1 MKLGSK
7 ISYIYNLL
15 WDEPII
21 QNYLV
26 ESFKY
31 SNPKEDGTRLIPW
44 VKDNIPLIQ
53 NNEKCVKIYAI
64 TFEKNED
71 EIKREMEEKI
81 KNPKITVKNHQSLQN
96 KYGFI
101 FKRKIWNTTYEQ
113 IIISDGI
120 GKFINIGKYIIIDF
134 QSTASYV
141 IRELWQ
147 NGKLLER
154 EILSQN
160 KWQELPLY
168 HNTYKVDNIDP
179 KEIDFTL
186 KGQKK
191 LQKKRKGMI

>member
-44 VKDNIPLIQ
+44 VKDNIPLIP

-120 GKFINIGKYIIIDF
+120 GKFINIGKYIVIDF

-179 KEIDFTL
+179 EEIDFTL
-186 KGQKK
+186 KGQK
-191 LQKKRKGMI
+191 

>member
-44 VKDNIPLIQ
+44 VKDNIPLIP
-53 NNEKCVKIYAI
+53 NNKKSVKIYAI

-71 EIKREMEEKI
+71 EIKREMQEKI

>member
-44 VKDNIPLIQ
+44 VKDNIPLIP

-120 GKFINIGKYIIIDF
+120 GKFINIGNYIIIDF

-160 KWQELPLY
+160 KWKELPLY

-179 KEIDFTL
+179 EEIDFTL

>member
-15 WDEPII
+15 CDEPII

-44 VKDNIPLIQ
+44 VKDNIPLIP

-120 GKFINIGKYIIIDF
+120 GKFINIGNYIIIDF

-179 KEIDFTL
+179 EEIDFTL

>member
-44 VKDNIPLIQ
+44 VKDNIPLIP

-64 TFEKNED
+64 IFEKNED

-179 KEIDFTL
+179 EEIDFTL

>member
-26 ESFKY
+26 ESFKH

-44 VKDNIPLIQ
+44 VKDNIPLIP

-64 TFEKNED
+64 TFEKKED

>member
-1 MKLGSK
+1 MKLCSK

-21 QNYLV
+21 QNYLI

-31 SNPKEDGTRLIPW
+31 SNPKEDDTRLISW
-44 VKDNIPLIQ
+44 VKDNIPLIPD
-53 NNEKCVKIYAI
+53 NEKCVKIYAVAL
-64 TFEKNED
+64 EKNEN
-71 EIKREMEEKI
+71 EKKKEKKKKI
-81 KNPKITVKNHQSLQN
+81 KNPKITVKNYQSLQN
-96 KYGFI
+96 KYGFV
-101 FKRKIWNTTYEQ
+101 FKRKAWNATCEK

-120 GKFINIGKYIIIDF
+120 GKFINIGNYIIIDF
-134 QSTASYV
+134 QSTASYIV
-141 IRELWQ
+141 SELWQ

-168 HNTYKVDNIDP
+168 HNTYKVDNIEP

-191 LQKKRKGMI
+191 LQKRRKGMI